1 MSPITDFFARRGLSV
16 ASVPF
21 DGVALHEVEG
31 AKTVLI
37 TALPYYFPT
46 LPGQNLARFAALPD
60 YHRYFGG
67 ILQEIAKELL
77 SLYPQSYFK
86 PFTDNSPID
95 ERKAALESG
104 LAVKG
109 KNNLCITEK
118 GSFIFLGEIITD
130 LEVSLP
136 SQSVARNCGSCD
148 NCIQACPS
156 GALTE
161 NGFDYTKCLAYL
173 TQKKG
178 ELTEEE
184 RNLIR
189 ENHLAWGCDR
199 CSEVCPHNQGLP
211 RADISLPPNEL
222 LPKLTIADI
231 ENLSD
236 RQFRE
241 KYAHRAFAWKGKAT
255 MLRNLYILEDID
267 RE

>member
-1 MSPITDFFARRGLSV
+1 MNPIAEPFVRRGLPV
-16 ASVPF
+16 ASAPF
-21 DGVALHEVEG
+21 DQVALRPVEG

-46 LPGQNLARFAALPD
+46 MPGQNLARFAALPD
-60 YHRYFGG
+60 YHRYFGE
-67 ILQEIAKELL
+67 ILQKIADELNT
-77 SLYPQSYFK
+77 LYPDFYFK
-86 PFTDNSPID
+86 PFTDNSPVD
-95 ERKAALESG
+95 EQKAALISG

-118 GSFIFLGEIITD
+118 GSFIFLGEIVTD
-130 LEVSLP
+130 GEILVPAVS
-136 SQSVARNCGSCD
+136 VEKKCEGCNR
-148 NCIQACPS
+148 CIQACPN

-184 RNLIR
+184 RTAIR
-189 ENHLAWGCDR
+189 KNGLAWGCDR
-199 CSEVCPHNQGLP
+199 CSEVCPHNYGLE
-211 RADISLPPNEL
+211 RAAISLPPNEI
-222 LPKLTIADI
+222 LPRLTLGDI

-241 KYAHRAFAWKGKAT
+241 KYVHRAFAWKGKAT
-255 MLRNLYILEDID
+255 MLRNLYILEESD

>member
-1 MSPITDFFARRGLSV
+1 MNPITEPFTRRGLSV

-21 DGVALHEVEG
+21 DAVALHEVEG
-31 AKTVLI
+31 ARTVLI

-46 LPGQNLARFAALPD
+46 VPEQNLARFAALPD

-67 ILQEIAKELL
+67 ILQEIAEELKEI
-77 SLYPQSYFK
+77 YPKFYFK

-95 ERKAALESG
+95 EQKAALESG

-109 KNNLCITEK
+109 KNNLCITEQ

-130 LEVSLP
+130 LGTTLP
-136 SQSVARNCGSCD
+136 SPSVTRRCGTCD
-148 NCIQACPS
+148 RCIQACPG

-161 NGFDYTKCLAYL
+161 DGFDYTKCLAYL

-184 RNLIR
+184 RRLIR
-189 ENHLAWGCDR
+189 ANKLAWGCDR
-199 CSEVCPHNQGLP
+199 CSEVCPHNQGLETAP
-211 RADISLPPNEL
+211 IALPPNEL
-222 LPKLTIADI
+222 LPKLTIADV
-231 ENLSD
+231 EGMSD
-236 RQFRE
+236 RQFRKIYE
-241 KYAHRAFAWKGKAT
+241 HRAFAWKGKAT
-255 MLRNLYILEDID
+255 MLRNLYILEEPD

>member
-1 MSPITDFFARRGLSV
+1 MNPIKEPFTRRGLSV
-16 ASVPF
+16 ASAPF
-21 DGVALHEVEG
+21 NDVALHEVEG

-37 TALPYYFPT
+37 TALPYYFPM

-67 ILQEIAKELL
+67 ILQEIADELKQI
-77 SLYPQSYFK
+77 YPASYFK

-95 ERKAALESG
+95 ERKTALESG

-109 KNNLCITEK
+109 KNNLCITEQ

-130 LEVSLP
+130 LEISLP
-136 SQSVARNCGSCD
+136 SPTVTRQCGSCD
-148 NCIQACPS
+148 RCIQACPG

-161 NGFDYTKCLAYL
+161 DGFDYTKCLAYL

-184 RNLIR
+184 RRLIK
-189 ENHLAWGCDR
+189 NNKLAWGCDR

-236 RQFRE
+236 RQFR
-241 KYAHRAFAWKGKAT
+241 KTYAHRAFAWKGKAT
-255 MLRNLYILEDID
+255 MLRNLYILEEPD